1 MSFKTILAI
10 VGVSNA
16 VTDLNNAISLVADT
30 DAHLSILVV
39 RAGLQPITADY
50 PVATA
55 WLEEREKEI
64 GELSEVRQQAEDL
77 CRKAGISYDVDSLY
91 DDLFIL
97 QSNIRLRAIYADL
110 VVLGPGVRSH
120 DGLRK
125 TVIAAAA
132 FDAGA
137 PIFLMPGSGKISLS
151 PQNVMLAWD
160 SKPEAAN
167 AAKAALSLLKGA
179 ENTHVVLV
187 DPDSNYFKNGGEPG
201 ADIATFLARH
211 GVTTTVEQLAS
222 GERRTEEVLRQH
234 ALELGCDMIVMGA
247 YGHSRLLERIFGG
260 VTASILEECQCPVFL
275 AR

>member
-16 VTDLNNAISLVADT
+16 TADLNNAINLVADT
-30 DAHLSILVV
+30 DAHLSVLVV
-39 RAGLQPITADY
+39 ATALQPIGADY

-55 WLEEREKEI
+55 WLEGREREI
-64 GELSEVRQQAEDL
+64 AELSKIGQKADDL
-77 CRKAGISYDVDSLY
+77 CRKSSISYDVDSLY
-91 DDLFIL
+91 DDRFIL
-97 QSNIRLRAIYADL
+97 ESNIRTRAIYADL
-110 VVLGPGVRSH
+110 VVAGPSARS
-120 DGLRK
+120 DGDLRK
-125 TVIAAAA
+125 AVIAAVA
-132 FDAGA
+132 FDAGT
-137 PIFLMPGSGKISLS
+137 PILLMPASGKISLA
-151 PQNVMLAWD
+151 PQNVMLAWN

-167 AAKAALSLLKGA
+167 AAKAALALLKGA